1 MTAPMDMVIIFV
13 MKSACRSGQLWS
25 VVEKQL
31 NRTCDQLQVLHC
43 RIETLR
49 IRQQRYAN
57 NGSCNSSSHCLQMEL
72 QVVEGV
78 YAVYYKYG
86 EMKAGQLMELDRGID
101 RQDDRTCGR
110 V

>member
-1 MTAPMDMVIIFV
+1 MTARMDMVTIFV

-25 VVEKQL
+25 VVERQL

-49 IRQQRYAN
+49 IRQQRYAKK
-57 NGSCNSSSHCLQMEL
+57 GSCNSSHCLQMEL
-72 QVVEGV
+72 QVTEGV

-86 EMKAGQLMELDRGID
+86 EMKAGQLMELDRGVD
-101 RQDDRTCGR
+101 RQDDRTCER